1 MADKEDTPVP
11 KRTNSIEWAKQRA
24 AEAKQRLEAE
34 AKAAKK
40 PAKKALA
47 RKDDRQMRLELW
59 PEATRGV
66 PNAILRGSLFGIST
80 ERRIYKKRTLVA
92 AVEGYEIRF
101 KGETFNQ
108 TDLDVLEAML
118 HLAMPHPLGK
128 KVEFSVHSF
137 LQELGRGVG
146 KEQHEQFK
154 EQISRLIGGVVEITD
169 LKAEMTFMGTLV
181 QKAYRDE
188 KSGRYVVIFDKDMLA
203 LYESGYTLIDW
214 QQRMALGKNN
224 LAKWLHGFY
233 SSHAAPFAYR
243 VETLLKLCG
252 SAAEPKKFKQLLKKS
267 LDVLVAAGAIQ
278 SWTIDDGDL
287 VHIKRT
293 PVPAQIRHLTK
304 KKRADRGTA

>member
-1 MADKEDTPVP
+1 MADKEDTPTP
-11 KRTNSIEWAKQRA
+11 KRDSIAWAKERA
-24 AEAKQRLEAE
+24 AQAQARLEAE
-34 AKAAKK
+34 AKASKK
-40 PAKKALA
+40 PAKKSAVV
-47 RKDDRQMRLELW
+47 RKDDRQMMLELW

-118 HLAMPHPLGK
+118 HLAMSHPLGK
-128 KVEFSVHSF
+128 KVEFSVHSL
-137 LQELGRGVG
+137 LQELGRKTSG
-146 KEQHEQFK
+146 EQHEQFK
-154 EQISRLIGGVVEITD
+154 EQIARLIGGVVEITD

-224 LAKWLHGFY
+224 IAKWLHGFY
-233 SSHAAPFAYR
+233 ASHAAPFPYK

-252 SAAEPKKFKQLLKKS
+252 SVATPKEFKRNLKKS
-267 LDVLVAAGAIQ
+267 LTELVTAGAIQ
-278 SWTIDDGDL
+278 SWSIDHADL
-287 VHIKRT
+287 VHINRT
-293 PVPAQIRHLTK
+293 PAPAQVRHLSR
-304 KKRADRGTA
+304 KKRAD

>member
-1 MADKEDTPVP
+1 MADEKDTAP
-11 KRTNSIEWAKQRA
+11 KRPNSIEWAKER
-24 AEAKQRLEAE
+24 AEAAKKRLEAE

-40 PAKKALA
+40 PTVA
-47 RKDDRQMRLELW
+47 RKDDRQMKLELW

-66 PNAILRGSLFGIST
+66 PNAILRGSLFGIGR
-80 ERRIYKKRTLVA
+80 ERKIYKRRTLVA
-92 AVEGYEIRF
+92 AVDGYEIRF

-128 KVEFSVHSF
+128 KVEFTVHSF
-137 LQELGRGVG
+137 LQALGRGVG

-154 EQISRLIGGVVEITD
+154 DQVMRLVTGGIEITD
-169 LKAEMTFMGTLV
+169 TNAGITFMGTLLH
-181 QKAYRDE
+181 KAYRDE
-188 KSGRYVVIFDKDMLA
+188 KTGRYVVIFDKDMLA

-214 QQRMALGKNN
+214 RQRMALGQNN

-233 SSHAAPFAYR
+233 ASHAAPFAYK
-243 VETLLKLCG
+243 VETLLQLCG

-267 LDVLVAAGAIQ
+267 LDALVTAGAIQ
-278 SWTIDDGDL
+278 SWSIDSADL

-293 PVPAQIRHLTK
+293 PAPAQVRHLTK
-304 KKRADRGTA
+304 KKKQAD